1 MPHCLSSRSL
11 LRTRTYSPIAL
22 QGSPQRRGRRQFPS
36 PQVCLEYV
44 ENIEEK
50 VGAKRVVYSKKIQ
63 SAKKIARVIPIPCKI
78 SYYFVWHLPKYFV
91 TCRRRPG
98 TAEDCWVPDRDNK
111 K

>member
-50 VGAKRVVYSKKIQ
+50 VGAKRVVYPCLIAVLTLKIT
-63 SAKKIARVIPIPCKI
+63 SAVRTGI
-78 SYYFVWHLPKYFV
+78 L
-91 TCRRRPG
+91 
-98 TAEDCWVPDRDNK
+98 
-111 K
+111 